1 MRCSPDGVFV
11 IVKVF
16 VPVSVV
22 VCIGGDPRGT
32 QDFGRSH
39 LDERLGRFTVDRE
52 THQAR
57 SAFTGT
63 HISQ

>member
-22 VCIGGDPRGT
+22 VCIGGDPPGT
-32 QDFGRSH
+32 QDFG
-39 LDERLGRFTVDRE
+39 
-52 THQAR
+52 
-57 SAFTGT
+57 
-63 HISQ
+63 

>member
-16 VPVSVV
+16 VLVPVV
-22 VCIGGDPRGT
+22 VCIGGDPPGT

-39 LDERLGRFTVDRE
+39 LDERLGLFSTVED
-52 THQAR
+52 
-57 SAFTGT
+57 
-63 HISQ
+63 